1 MQSPRSYGH
10 FEMRLTYEGLL
21 VAKLWAFKKN
31 MCGTCRKLN
40 LKATATRTPCSL
52 QAVSFIKTLKNTTYH
67 DITPCPTLIPGDHQV
82 IAFLAPCLVGFTF
95 DLATYLF
102 HPLKPNQIVV
112 LLVVK

>member
-21 VAKLWAFKKN
+21 VAKLWAFKKIYIW
-31 MCGTCRKLN
+31 N
-40 LKATATRTPCSL
+40 LPQIQPQGYCNSDSL
-52 QAVSFIKTLKNTTYH
+52 FPPGSFVHQDSEKYN
-67 DITPCPTLIPGDHQV
+67 ITPCPALIPGDHQV

-95 DLATYLF
+95 DLATDLS